1 MKSIKISVLLCSA
14 FAISFLASCNDSGA
28 QPKSDIYVINA
39 AVEPHSIFYSG
50 KIEPVLASTVVSG
63 YKGTLQD
70 IYVKYGDHVKVG
82 QLLFTLAGEGGE
94 SSYFEIIIDYLK
106 ARDNLQFSEYKL
118 KNEKELWIEMT
129 NDEQE
134 EYGIRWYH
142 DEDYLYPH
150 TQHNVKNN

>member
-1 MKSIKISVLLCSA
+1 MEIIRITMRYDKKR
-14 FAISFLASCNDSGA
+14 
-28 QPKSDIYVINA
+28 KMWY
-39 AVEPHSIFYSG
+39 G
-50 KIEPVLASTVVSG
+50 K
-63 YKGTLQD
+63 KN
-70 IYVKYGDHVKVG
+70 
-82 QLLFTLAGEGGE
+82 QLL
-94 SSYFEIIIDYLK
+94 I
-106 ARDNLQFSEYKL
+106 